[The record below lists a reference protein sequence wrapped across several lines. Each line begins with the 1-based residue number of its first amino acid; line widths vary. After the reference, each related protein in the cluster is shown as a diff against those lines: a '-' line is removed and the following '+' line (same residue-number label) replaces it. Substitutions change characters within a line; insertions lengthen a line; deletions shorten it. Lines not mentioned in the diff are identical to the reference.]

1 MKQNDFLNNLKAEAK
16 NIAALQREK
25 FIPDQLSALANFV
38 AMHTWEVL
46 VALAI
51 IGSVL
56 WEYLF
61 YRGGHG

>member
-38 AMHTWEVL
+38 ALHTWEVL
-46 VALAI
+46 LLLA
-51 IGSVL
+51 VL
-56 WEYLF
+56 MSLVWEFIF
-61 YRGGHG
+61 YQGIYG